1 MKACAICGQQAHRGS
16 ICQDC
21 RAALKRARD
30 ETVSRFQPLV
40 LAGAGGGS
48 LSDPPHRDERRRA
61 LRPVGRPPSSIP
73 LPEPIDTGAPRANGS
88 RFVWAIVSLM
98 VLAVIVVA
106 AGVINGAIEAAR
118 SAAQTA
124 SAAAPAAQT
133 SPAAAPAEPAPAPVT
148 AERTEP
154 VVPPMPREPAAGG
167 SVQDE
172 VTARMHLAPVAPP
185 VVAAPPGRP
194 PRATGRARPV
204 LPETPAAASAPAVE
218 SRPVAPSGTA
228 QTATPPVRRATA
240 AAAALAIQAQTRDDR
255 WERMAGAMQAC
266 STREFLGR
274 LICEQKVRFEYCE
287 GYWGQVTQCPG
298 GGPVNDHG

>member
-30 ETVSRFQPLV
+30 ETVSGFQPLV
-40 LAGAGGGS
+40 LAGAGGAS

-61 LRPVGRPPSSIP
+61 LRPVARPPSSIP
-73 LPEPIDTGAPRANGS
+73 LPEPIDTGARRANGS

-118 SAAQTA
+118 SAAQT
-124 SAAAPAAQT
+124 T
-133 SPAAAPAEPAPAPVT
+133 PAAAAEPVPAPAPVI

-154 VVPPMPREPAAGG
+154 VVPPMPREPAPGG

-172 VTARMHLAPVAPP
+172 VAARMHLAPVVPP
-185 VVAAPPGRP
+185 VVAAPPARP
-194 PRATGRARPV
+194 PRAAGRARPV
-204 LPETPAAASAPAVE
+204 LPETAAPANAPAVE
-218 SRPVAPSGTA
+218 SRPAAPSATA

-240 AAAALAIQAQTRDDR
+240 AAAALAIQPQTRDDR